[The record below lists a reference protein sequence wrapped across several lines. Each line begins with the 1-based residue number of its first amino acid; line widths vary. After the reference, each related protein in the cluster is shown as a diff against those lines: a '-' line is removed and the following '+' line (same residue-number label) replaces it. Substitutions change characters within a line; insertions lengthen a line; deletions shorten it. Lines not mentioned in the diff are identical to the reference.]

1 MRKIILLI
9 VLVVV
14 FSTNIYAV
22 DINITYPK
30 EYEIIDVVSID
41 QSKIKWDMLIKAK
54 DGNQFII
61 IPIELNFKASPFG
74 ILGDRGPDKITFSK
88 GDVCNPHITYS
99 D

>member
-1 MRKIILLI
+1 MKKIILLI
-9 VLVVV
+9 VLTVI
-14 FSTNIYAV
+14 FSTSVYAV

-30 EYEIIDVVSID
+30 EYEIIDVELID

-54 DGNQFII
+54 DDNEFII

-88 GDVCNPHITYS
+88 GDVYNPYISYS